1 MGNKY
6 LNGGKLMKTGNRVFL
21 TVTATLMIGMLWV
34 SVAYAWNEVHL
45 QRLKATKTCPNC
57 DLSGADLSGANLS
70 GADLSGAN
78 LSNANLGGANLTSAN
93 LSNAN
98 LYGANLKNAN
108 LSNANLGGANLSW
121 AIWTD
126 GTTCGV
132 GSIGMCKKCM
142 I

>member
-1 MGNKY
+1 
-6 LNGGKLMKTGNRVFL
+6 MKTENRVFL
-21 TVTATLMIGMLWV
+21 TVTVILMIGMLWV
-34 SVAYAWNEVHL
+34 SGAYAWNETHL
-45 QRLKATKTCPNC
+45 QRLKATKACPNC
-57 DLSGADLSGANLS
+57 DLSGADLSGA
-70 GADLSGAN
+70 DLSGAN
-78 LSNANLGGANLTSAN
+78 LYGANLSGANLTSAN

-98 LYGANLKNAN
+98 LYGANLTSAN

-126 GTTCGV
+126 KSRCGV